1 VDREEGLG
9 NDSFEAIFHAC
20 VRGGDY
26 DDKVAVDLWE
36 IDFYSAFCALSGLS
50 EVCTVLLFW

>member
-1 VDREEGLG
+1 MDREEGLG

-36 IDFYSAFCALSGLS
+36 IDFYFAFYALSG
-50 EVCTVLLFW
+50 VCTVLFFW